1 MVKIILLKV
10 HGNIHKYKYSY
21 VHKNVTLLEYLEK
34 CFVASVVSIDMTFS
48 DDVVRMVTVFD
59 LNFSVLLGTR
69 LSFLSR

>member
-10 HGNIHKYKYSY
+10 HGNIHQYIR
-21 VHKNVTLLEYLEK
+21 TLLEYLEK

-59 LNFSVLLGTR
+59 LNFSVLLGAR
-69 LSFLSR
+69 LSFLSC